1 MRNINLELKIRNL
14 KFQIL
19 DILIFFRLNRSQN
32 RRIVKHCSFY
42 IRLKWG
48 QLRSMLFFIALAN
61 IRKPKIFDIFRGHK
75 REYWPKIGQTTTI
88 SVRTAQFDFVARNA
102 SSSIVKQNDS
112 ENKTTWLAQTV
123 LSKSF
128 SWNRTN
134 YIEDIKNNFSKDYFF
149 AKNLLYI
156 KKFSS
161 KMLFKFSKN
170 VELKIV
176 NDSKI
181 G

>member
-1 MRNINLELKIRNL
+1 M
-14 KFQIL
+14 
-19 DILIFFRLNRSQN
+19 
-32 RRIVKHCSFY
+32 
-42 IRLKWG
+42 
-48 QLRSMLFFIALAN
+48 
-61 IRKPKIFDIFRGHK
+61 
-75 REYWPKIGQTTTI
+75 
-88 SVRTAQFDFVARNA
+88 RTAQFDFVARNA